1 MTSPNRFIVVQVGAR
16 MHYAVPALLASAG
29 MLERFYTDIHA
40 GDWPIKA
47 GFSWWPASLQPKAVQ
62 RILGRRL
69 PSDLACL
76 TRSVPYAAAR
86 QFLTGFDC
94 ETRLRELVEQ
104 DGFGKANAL
113 YTLSNGDIDLVR
125 SARKAGLFVVH
136 EQILNPDVGRIL
148 REERERFAGI
158 EPQEALDKIIADEQ
172 RDIDQWNEAQ
182 MILAPSEF
190 VRTGMINMGADPEK
204 IAIVEYGIPEQWL
217 ATTSTPVAGRV
228 LYAGAVG
235 LRKGAHYLAQAKR
248 ILDRSGVKV
257 DVRLVGEAPS
267 AITSHPEF
275 QGPTFCGQVPRTRMA
290 DEFRQADVFVLPTIS
305 DSFALVH
312 LEALAC
318 GVPVITTPNCGSVV
332 RDGID
337 GFIVPIRNAEVL
349 ADRIQQIVS
358 DRPLRERM
366 SQNARERAHEFTWS
380 RYGDRILNALSNFA
394 PQVATEA
401 HV

>member
-1 MTSPNRFIVVQVGAR
+1 MTSLNRFIVVQMGAR
-16 MHYAVPALLASAG
+16 MHYAVPALLARAG

-69 PSDLACL
+69 PSDLAHL
-76 TRSVPYAAAR
+76 TKSVPYAAAR

-94 ETRLRELVEQ
+94 ESRLRQLVER

-125 SARKAGLFVVH
+125 SARKAGLFIVH
-136 EQILNPDVGRIL
+136 EQVLNADVGRIL
-148 REERERFAGI
+148 REERERFPDI
-158 EPQEALDKIIADEQ
+158 EPQEPLDKVIADEQ
-172 RDIDQWNEAQ
+172 RDIDQWQEAQ
-182 MILAPSEF
+182 MILVPSEF
-190 VRTGMINMGADPEK
+190 VRTGMIQMGAAPGK
-204 IAIVEYGIPEQWL
+204 IAIVEYGIPEHWL
-217 ATTSTPVAGRV
+217 ETTSAPVAGRV
-228 LYAGAVG
+228 LYAGTVG

-248 ILDRSGVKV
+248 LLDRAGVKL
-257 DVRLVGEAPS
+257 DVRLVGPATS
-267 AITSHPEF
+267 AVTSHPEF
-275 QGPTFCGQVPRTRMA
+275 HGPTFCGQVPRTHIV
-290 DEFRQADVFVLPTIS
+290 DEFRKADVFVLPTIS

-312 LEALAC
+312 LEAMAC

-349 ADRIQQIVS
+349 ADRIQRIVN
-358 DRPLRERM
+358 DRSLRERM
-366 SQNARERAHEFTWS
+366 SRNARARAREFTWT
-380 RYGDRILNALSNFA
+380 RYGDRILNALSNFEPHA
-394 PQVATEA
+394 AKEA